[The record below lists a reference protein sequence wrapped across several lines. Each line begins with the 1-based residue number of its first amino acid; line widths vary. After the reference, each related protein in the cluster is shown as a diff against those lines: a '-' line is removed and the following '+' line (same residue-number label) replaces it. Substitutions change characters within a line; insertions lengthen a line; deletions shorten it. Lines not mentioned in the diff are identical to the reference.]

1 MAYEQNHY
9 QPPARPYNGSAARR
23 PVPPQGP
30 QQGYNQLLRNN
41 TPHNNTISMGRMGTG
56 TMITIMVMRKKERGC
71 LRGAGEEE
79 HHQCEEHRQ
88 CKDHHPLM
96 ELEAD
101 TVEPQDQEEDIQML
115 DPLEGEADHLWTEEL
130 TLTQDE
136 VGQQRRPLKT
146 PPISPDNPS
155 STFDNP
161 FPSFPGGKKK
171 TSLSEEQN
179 IVQKM
184 AKIEV
189 GPPPQNR
196 PRGPGSKGSRDKYPM
211 GAPTDDYGRP
221 SLEGQR
227 RGPPADD
234 YGRPLMER
242 RPAPNDYGRH
252 SADNQRR
259 PPDDYERQSAESTRS
274 GPPRGY
280 PPQRPPQQGY
290 PQPRRGP
297 PPGQGYGPPQ
307 QNGYGDPGYDDRG
320 GYDQAS
326 APPAREDFVPPGR
339 SMTMPNQP
347 PQEMGRKPQ
356 MPRPMEGPGPSAPY
370 NGPVGRG
377 MPPRPSTAS
386 GGRPPPQKQYPS
398 QPPLDLYANGQRHP
412 SSQGYYTHQNN
423 GSIDEL
429 YDAYYDSPGGAQRR
443 PQSAESEMPD
453 FDAVPIKPS
462 NHRRGASIDGHIQLP
477 PAPLQPGFKQQVKP
491 VKSQPDI
498 RHRAQPQ
505 AAVFEMADEA
515 PPFPSGMPHPNA
527 YPEKYDDGYGPD
539 PYGMNPG
546 PAFVPY
552 ETPPPNGFQPPPRS
566 ASAAPRAPGG
576 LPNGPR
582 GGLPNGPSPNGG
594 PPRSNTMPRS
604 APPNMDA
611 LPSHPPPVRAG
622 LIPNSVAS
630 LASNKP
636 TPVRNYGGIAPAPP
650 PQQAPQPQIQAPQ
663 GPARPPSEAHVP
675 VTAAELEQL
684 RSRVKNNPN
693 DQATQLLLARKLVE
707 ASEVLVPAI
716 PDQRQRNK
724 TRERYVM
731 DAHKH
736 LKKLVTLNNAEAMFY
751 LADCHGRGS
760 LGLEPD
766 NKEAFSLYQSAAKA
780 GHAAAAY
787 RTAVCCELGNEDGGG
802 TRKDPIKAIQWYK
815 RAATLGDTPAMYK
828 MGMIQLKG
836 LLGQSKSPR
845 EAVGWLKR
853 AAQAADAENPHALH
867 ELGLLYEAPQTDSS
881 VIRDEAY
888 SFGLFQQAADLGY
901 KFSQFRLGCAF
912 EYGLFNCPIDA
923 RQSIMWY
930 SRAAAQEEHQSELA
944 LSGWYLTGSDGVL
957 QQSDTEAY
965 LWARKAGMAGLA
977 KAEYAMGYF
986 TEVGIGSPANLED
999 AKRWYWR
1006 AAAQN
1011 FPKARERLEDLKKG
1025 GGKAGLKSRERIS
1038 RSKVGKQNEGEC
1050 SVM

>member
-1 MAYEQNHY
+1 M
-9 QPPARPYNGSAARR
+9 
-23 PVPPQGP
+23 
-30 QQGYNQLLRNN
+30 
-41 TPHNNTISMGRMGTG
+41 
-56 TMITIMVMRKKERGC
+56 
-71 LRGAGEEE
+71 
-79 HHQCEEHRQ
+79 
-88 CKDHHPLM
+88 
-96 ELEAD
+96 
-101 TVEPQDQEEDIQML
+101 
-115 DPLEGEADHLWTEEL
+115 
-130 TLTQDE
+130 
-136 VGQQRRPLKT
+136 KT
-146 PPISPDNPS
+146 PPISPDDPS

-184 AKIEV
+184 ANIEV

-196 PRGPGSKGSRDKYPM
+196 PRGPGSKGSRDNYPM

-221 SLEGQR
+221 S
-227 RGPPADD
+227 
-234 YGRPLMER
+234 MER
-242 RPAPNDYGRH
+242 RTAPDDYGRH

-259 PPDDYERQSAESTRS
+259 PPDDYGRQSAESTRS

-297 PPGQGYGPPQ
+297 PPGQGYGPQ
-307 QNGYGDPGYDDRG
+307 QNGYGDPGYNDRG
-320 GYDQAS
+320 GYDQGS
-326 APPAREDFVPPGR
+326 APPAREDFRPPGR

-347 PQEMGRKPQ
+347 PLPEMGRKPP

-370 NGPVGRG
+370 NGPVGPIGRG

-386 GGRPPPQKQYPS
+386 GARPPPQRQYPS
-398 QPPLDLYANGQRHP
+398 QPPPLDLYANGQRHP
-412 SSQGYYTHQNN
+412 SSEGYYTHQNN

-443 PQSAESEMPD
+443 PQSTESEMPN
-453 FDAVPIKPS
+453 FDAAPIKPS
-462 NHRRGASIDGHIQLP
+462 NHRRGASIDEHIQPP
-477 PAPLQPGFKQQVKP
+477 PAPLQPGFGMQVKP

-515 PPFPSGMPHPNA
+515 PPLPPAMPHPNA
-527 YPEKYDDGYGPD
+527 YPDQYDDGYGQD

-552 ETPPPNGFQPPPRS
+552 DEPPQQNGFQPPPRS

-594 PPRSNTMPRS
+594 PPRSNTMPRQP
-604 APPNMDA
+604 PPNMDA
-611 LPSHPPPVRAG
+611 LPSHPTPVRAG

-636 TPVRNYGGIAPAPP
+636 TPVRNYGGVAPAPP

-663 GPARPPSEAHVP
+663 GPARPLSEAPAP
-675 VTAAELEQL
+675 VTAAELEHL
-684 RSRVKNNPN
+684 RNKVKNNPN
-693 DQATQLLLARKLVE
+693 DQATQLLLAKKLVE

-736 LKKLVTLNNAEAMFY
+736 LKKLVTLNNAGAMFY

-802 TRKDPIKAIQWYK
+802 TRKDPMKAIQWYK

-836 LLGQSKSPR
+836 LLGQPKSPR

-867 ELGLLYEAPQTDSS
+867 ELGLLYEAPQTDASI
-881 VIRDEAY
+881 IRDEAY
-888 SFGLFQQAADLGY
+888 SFSLFQQAADLGY

-1006 AAAQN
+1006 AAGMFALSCSL
-1011 FPKARERLEDLKKG
+1011 FLICSLVGP
-1025 GGKAGLKSRERIS
+1025 IS
-1038 RSKVGKQNEGEC
+1038 Q
-1050 SVM
+1050 